1 MVPYAVEAF
10 TRTPSLHLR
19 SATSADPSCCTH
31 WGEGGGQV
39 ARFVE
44 RLVEVFRKMQAI
56 LIERFGEPS
65 ELRQKEVP
73 RPDPGEG
80 EVLIAV
86 HAAAVNRS
94 DVLNAR
100 GSFPFTTLPRIP
112 GRDFAG
118 VVIEGPQ
125 ELVGT
130 EVWGTGGGELGF
142 IRDGSHAQYLAVSRG
157 AVVPKSDTLSLEE
170 AAASGLAYVTAGSAL
185 VELGGVSAEE
195 TILVTGAAG
204 GVGSAAAMIARWKGA
219 RVIGAIKDESER
231 AMAERAGVEVIVDT
245 SREEVTDAVLAAT
258 DGGGADLVLDAVG
271 GPLFEPVLNSL
282 AKKGRM
288 VVITTTPGKQHVS
301 FNLFDFY
308 RKGMR
313 LFGLMTSFLD
323 ASESAAVLRD
333 LGPGFDEGA
342 LRAPAIA
349 DRYPLGQAGT
359 AYAQVESG
367 EAAGRVLLLMS

>member
-1 MVPYAVEAF
+1 ME
-10 TRTPSLHLR
+10 
-19 SATSADPSCCTH
+19 
-31 WGEGGGQV
+31 
-39 ARFVE
+39 
-44 RLVEVFRKMQAI
+44 KMQAI
-56 LIERFGEPS
+56 LIERFGDPS
-65 ELRQKEVP
+65 QLRQTEVP
-73 RPDPGEG
+73 RPDPGED
-80 EVLIAV
+80 EVLIEI

-118 VVIEGPQ
+118 VVVEGPR

-142 IRDGSHAQYLAVSRG
+142 IRDGSHARYLAVQRN
-157 AVVPKSDTLSLEE
+157 AVVPKSETLSLEE
-170 AAASGLAYVTAGSAL
+170 VAASGLAYVTAGSAL
-185 VELGGVSAEE
+185 VELGGVSAGE

-231 AMAERAGVEVIVDT
+231 ATAERAGVEVTVDT
-245 SREEVTDAVLAAT
+245 SRENVTDAVLAAT

-271 GPLFEPVLNSL
+271 GPLFEPAMNSL
-282 AKKGRM
+282 GEKGRM
-288 VVITTTPGKQHVS
+288 VVITTTPGMQHVS

-308 RKGMR
+308 RKGLR

-323 ASESAAVLRD
+323 TEESAAVLRD
-333 LGPGFDEGA
+333 LGPGFDVGA

-349 DRYPLGQAGT
+349 ERYPLEQAGT
-359 AYAQVESG
+359 AYARVESG
-367 EAAGRVLLLMS
+367 EVAGRVLLVMG

>member
-1 MVPYAVEAF
+1 M
-10 TRTPSLHLR
+10 
-19 SATSADPSCCTH
+19 
-31 WGEGGGQV
+31 
-39 ARFVE
+39 
-44 RLVEVFRKMQAI
+44 KAI
-56 LIERFGEPS
+56 LIERFGDPS

-73 RPDPGEG
+73 RPEPTEG
-80 EVLIAV
+80 EVLIEV

-118 VVIEGPQ
+118 VVVEGPQ

-130 EVWGTGGGELGF
+130 DVWGTG
-142 IRDGSHAQYLAVSRG
+142 AV
-157 AVVPKSDTLSLEE
+157 APKSETLSLAE

-185 VELGGVSAEE
+185 VDLGRVSAGE

-204 GVGSAAAMIARWKGA
+204 GVGSAAVMIARWKGA

-231 AMAERAGVEVIVDT
+231 AMAERAGVEVTVDT
-245 SREEVTDAVLAAT
+245 SREEVTDTVLAAT

-271 GPLFEPVLNSL
+271 GPLFEPALNSL

-288 VVITTTPGKQHVS
+288 VVITTTPDKQHVS
-301 FNLFDFY
+301 FNLLDFY
-308 RKGMR
+308 RKGLR

-323 ASESAAVLRD
+323 AEGSAAVLRD
-333 LGPGFDEGA
+333 LSPGFDEGA

-349 DRYPLGQAGT
+349 DRYPLEQAGM
-359 AYAQVESG
+359 AYARVESG

>member
-1 MVPYAVEAF
+1 M
-10 TRTPSLHLR
+10 
-19 SATSADPSCCTH
+19 
-31 WGEGGGQV
+31 
-39 ARFVE
+39 
-44 RLVEVFRKMQAI
+44 KAI
-56 LIERFGEPS
+56 LIERFGDPS

-73 RPDPGEG
+73 RPEPTEG
-80 EVLIAV
+80 EVLIEV

-118 VVIEGPQ
+118 VVVEGPQ

-130 EVWGTGGGELGF
+130 DVWGTGGGELGF
-142 IRDGSHAQYLAVSRG
+142 VRDGTHAQYLAVSRN
-157 AVVPKSDTLSLEE
+157 AVAPKSGTLSLAE

-185 VELGGVSAEE
+185 VDLGRVSAGE

-204 GVGSAAAMIARWKGA
+204 GVGSAAVMIARWKGA

-245 SREEVTDAVLAAT
+245 SREEMTDAVLAAT
-258 DGGGADLVLDAVG
+258 NGEGADLVLDAVG
-271 GPLFEPVLNSL
+271 GPLFEPALNSL

-288 VVITTTPGKQHVS
+288 VVITTTPDKQHVS

-308 RKGMR
+308 RKGLR

-323 ASESAAVLRD
+323 AEGSAAVLRD
-333 LGPGFDEGA
+333 LSPGFDEGA

-349 DRYPLGQAGT
+349 DRYPLEQAGM
-359 AYAQVESG
+359 AYARVESG

>member
-1 MVPYAVEAF
+1 
-10 TRTPSLHLR
+10 
-19 SATSADPSCCTH
+19 
-31 WGEGGGQV
+31 
-39 ARFVE
+39 
-44 RLVEVFRKMQAI
+44 MQAI
-56 LIERFGEPS
+56 LIERFGDPS
-65 ELRQKEVP
+65 KLRQKEVP
-73 RPDPGEG
+73 RSDPGEG
-80 EVLIAV
+80 EVLVEV

-118 VVIEGPQ
+118 FVVEGPQ

-142 IRDGSHAQYLAVSRG
+142 IRDGSHARYLAISRN
-157 AVVPKSDTLSLEE
+157 AVVPKSDTLSVEE
-170 AAASGLAYVTAGSAL
+170 AAASGLAYLTAGSAL
-185 VELGGVSAEE
+185 IELGGVSAGE

-204 GVGSAAAMIARWKGA
+204 GVGSAAVMIARWKGG

-231 AMAERAGVEVIVDT
+231 AMAERAGVDIIIDT
-245 SREEVTDAVLAAT
+245 SREEMTAAVLAAT
-258 DGGGADLVLDAVG
+258 DGGGANLVLDAVG
-271 GPLFEPVLNSL
+271 GPLFEPALNSL
-282 AKKGRM
+282 GKKGRM

-301 FNLFDFY
+301 FNLLDFY
-308 RKGMR
+308 RKGLR

-323 ASESAAVLRD
+323 AEGSAAILMD

-349 DRYPLGQAGT
+349 ERYPLERAGK
-359 AYAQVESG
+359 AYARVEGG
-367 EAAGRVLLLMS
+367 EVAGRVLLVMD

>member
-1 MVPYAVEAF
+1 
-10 TRTPSLHLR
+10 
-19 SATSADPSCCTH
+19 
-31 WGEGGGQV
+31 
-39 ARFVE
+39 
-44 RLVEVFRKMQAI
+44 MQAI
-56 LIERFGEPS
+56 LIERFGDPS
-65 ELRQKEVP
+65 ELRPAEIP
-73 RPDPGEG
+73 RPDPGDG
-80 EVLIAV
+80 EILVEV

-118 VVIEGPQ
+118 VVVEGPW

-142 IRDGSHAQYLAVSRG
+142 VRDGSHARYLAVSRN
-157 AVVPKSDTLSLEE
+157 AVVPKSDALSLEE

-185 VELGGVSAEE
+185 VELGSVSARE
-195 TILVTGAAG
+195 TIFVTGAAG
-204 GVGSAAAMIARWKGA
+204 GVGSAAVMIARWKGA
-219 RVIGAIKDESER
+219 LVIGAIKDESER
-231 AMAERAGVEVIVDT
+231 AMAMRAGVEVIVDT

-271 GPLFEPVLNSL
+271 GPLFEPALNSL
-282 AKKGRM
+282 GEKGRM

-301 FNLFDFY
+301 FNLLDFY
-308 RKGMR
+308 RKGLR

-323 ASESAAVLRD
+323 AEGSAAVLRD

-349 DRYPLGQAGT
+349 ERYPIAQAGI
-359 AYAQVESG
+359 AYARVESG
-367 EAAGRVLLLMS
+367 EVTGRVLLVMD

>member
-1 MVPYAVEAF
+1 
-10 TRTPSLHLR
+10 
-19 SATSADPSCCTH
+19 
-31 WGEGGGQV
+31 
-39 ARFVE
+39 
-44 RLVEVFRKMQAI
+44 MQAI
-56 LIERFGEPS
+56 VIERFCDPS
-65 ELRQKEVP
+65 ELRQTEVP

-80 EVLIAV
+80 EVLIEV

-100 GSFPFTTLPRIP
+100 SAFPFTTLPRIP

-118 VVIEGPQ
+118 VVVEGPG
-125 ELVGT
+125 ELLGT

-142 IRDGSHAQYLAVSRG
+142 VRDGSHAQYLAVSSN

-185 VELGGVSAEE
+185 LELGGVSAGE

-204 GVGSAAAMIARWKGA
+204 GVGSAAVMIARWKGG

-231 AMAERAGVEVIVDT
+231 ATAERAGAEVIVDT

-258 DGGGADLVLDAVG
+258 DGGGANLVLDAVG
-271 GPLFEPVLNSL
+271 GPLFEPALNSL
-282 AKKGRM
+282 AEKGRM
-288 VVITTTPGKQHVS
+288 VVITTSPGKPQVS
-301 FNLFDFY
+301 FDLLDFY
-308 RKGMR
+308 RKGLR

-323 ASESAAVLRD
+323 ASESATVLRD

-349 DRYPLGQAGT
+349 ERYPLEQAGA
-359 AYAQVESG
+359 AYARVDSG
-367 EAAGRVLLLMS
+367 EVAGRVLLLMS

>member
-1 MVPYAVEAF
+1 
-10 TRTPSLHLR
+10 
-19 SATSADPSCCTH
+19 
-31 WGEGGGQV
+31 
-39 ARFVE
+39 
-44 RLVEVFRKMQAI
+44 VEVFRKMQAI

-65 ELRQKEVP
+65 ELRQTEVP

-80 EVLIAV
+80 EVLIEI
-86 HAAAVNRS
+86 HAATVNRS

-142 IRDGSHAQYLAVSRG
+142 IHDGSHAQYLAVSRN
-157 AVVPKSDTLSLEE
+157 AVVSKSDTLSLEE

-185 VELGGVSAEE
+185 VELGGVSAGE

-308 RKGMR
+308 RKGLR
-313 LFGLMTSFLD
+313 LCGLMTSFLD
-323 ASESAAVLRD
+323 AEGSAAVLRD

-349 DRYPLGQAGT
+349 DRYPLEQAGT
-359 AYAQVESG
+359 AYARVESG

>member
-1 MVPYAVEAF
+1 
-10 TRTPSLHLR
+10 
-19 SATSADPSCCTH
+19 
-31 WGEGGGQV
+31 
-39 ARFVE
+39 
-44 RLVEVFRKMQAI
+44 VEVFRKMQAI
-56 LIERFGEPS
+56 LIERFGDPS
-65 ELRQKEVP
+65 ELRPAEVP

-80 EVLIAV
+80 EVLIEV

-118 VVIEGPQ
+118 VVVEGPQ

-142 IRDGSHAQYLAVSRG
+142 VRDGSHARYLAVSRN
-157 AVVPKSDTLSLEE
+157 AVAPKSDTRSLEE

-185 VELGGVSAEE
+185 IELGGVSAGE

-204 GVGSAAAMIARWKGA
+204 GVGSAAVMIARWKGA

-231 AMAERAGVEVIVDT
+231 AMAERAGVQVIVDT
-245 SREEVTDAVLAAT
+245 SQEEVTDGVLAAT
-258 DGGGADLVLDAVG
+258 DGRGANLILDAVG
-271 GPLFEPVLNSL
+271 GPLFEPALRCL
-282 AKKGRM
+282 GEKGRM

-301 FNLFDFY
+301 FNLLDFY
-308 RKGMR
+308 RKGLR

-323 ASESAAVLRD
+323 AEESAAVLRD
-333 LGPGFDEGA
+333 LGPGFDEGS

-349 DRYPLGQAGT
+349 ESYPLEQAGT
-359 AYAQVESG
+359 AYARVEGG
-367 EAAGRVLLLMS
+367 EVAGRVLLVME

>member
-1 MVPYAVEAF
+1 
-10 TRTPSLHLR
+10 
-19 SATSADPSCCTH
+19 
-31 WGEGGGQV
+31 
-39 ARFVE
+39 
-44 RLVEVFRKMQAI
+44 MQAI
-56 LIERFGEPS
+56 LIERFGDPS
-65 ELRQKEVP
+65 QLRQTEVP

-80 EVLIAV
+80 EVLIEI

-118 VVIEGPQ
+118 VVVEGPR

-142 IRDGSHAQYLAVSRG
+142 IRDGSHARYLLVSRY

-185 VELGGVSAEE
+185 LELGGVSAGE
-195 TILVTGAAG
+195 TILVTGGAG
-204 GVGSAAAMIARWKGA
+204 GVGSAAVMIARWKGA

-258 DGGGADLVLDAVG
+258 DGGEANLILDAVG
-271 GPLFEPVLNSL
+271 GPLFEPALNSL
-282 AKKGRM
+282 GEKGRM
-288 VVITTTPGKQHVS
+288 VVITTTPGEQHVS

-308 RKGMR
+308 RKGLR

-323 ASESAAVLRD
+323 AEGSASVLRD

-342 LRAPAIA
+342 LRAPAITE
-349 DRYPLGQAGT
+349 RYPLEQAGT
-359 AYAQVESG
+359 AYARVEGG
-367 EAAGRVLLLMS
+367 EVAGRVLLLMG

>member
-1 MVPYAVEAF
+1 
-10 TRTPSLHLR
+10 
-19 SATSADPSCCTH
+19 
-31 WGEGGGQV
+31 
-39 ARFVE
+39 
-44 RLVEVFRKMQAI
+44 MQAI
-56 LIERFGEPS
+56 LIERFGDPS

-73 RPDPGEG
+73 MPEPGEG
-80 EVLIAV
+80 EVLVEI

-118 VVIEGPQ
+118 VVVEGPQ

-130 EVWGTGGGELGF
+130 EVWGTGGGELGY
-142 IRDGSHAQYLAVSRG
+142 IRDGSHARYLAVSRN

-185 VELGGVSAEE
+185 IELGGISAGE

-204 GVGSAAAMIARWKGA
+204 GVGSAAVMIARWKGA
-219 RVIGAIKDESER
+219 RVIGAIKDESEL
-231 AMAERAGVEVIVDT
+231 AIAEQAGVEVIVDT
-245 SREEVTDAVLAAT
+245 SREKVIDAVLAAT
-258 DGGGADLVLDAVG
+258 DGEGANLGLDAVG
-271 GPLFEPVLNSL
+271 GPLFEPAVNSL
-282 AKKGRM
+282 SEKGRM

-301 FNLFDFY
+301 FNLLDFY
-308 RKGMR
+308 RKGLR

-323 ASESAAVLRD
+323 AEGSAAVLKD
-333 LGPGFDEGA
+333 LVPGFDEGA

-349 DRYPLGQAGT
+349 ESYPLEQAGI
-359 AYAQVESG
+359 AYARVASSEV
-367 EAAGRVLLLMS
+367 AGRVLLVMG

>member
-1 MVPYAVEAF
+1 
-10 TRTPSLHLR
+10 
-19 SATSADPSCCTH
+19 
-31 WGEGGGQV
+31 
-39 ARFVE
+39 
-44 RLVEVFRKMQAI
+44 VEVFRKMQAI
-56 LIERFGEPS
+56 LIERFGDPS

-73 RPDPGEG
+73 RPDQGEG
-80 EVLIAV
+80 EVLIEV

-118 VVIEGPQ
+118 VVVEGPR

-142 IRDGSHAQYLAVSRG
+142 VRDGSHARYLAVSRN
-157 AVVPKSDTLSLEE
+157 AVAPKSDTLSLEE

-185 VELGGVSAEE
+185 IELGGVSAGE

-204 GVGSAAAMIARWKGA
+204 GVGSAAVMIARWKGA
-219 RVIGAIKDESER
+219 GVIGAIKDESER
-231 AMAERAGVEVIVDT
+231 AGAQRAGVEVIVDT
-245 SREEVTDAVLAAT
+245 SREDVTDAVLAAT
-258 DGGGADLVLDAVG
+258 DGGGANLVLDAVG
-271 GPLFEPVLNSL
+271 GPLFEQALNSL
-282 AKKGRM
+282 GEKGRM
-288 VVITTTPGKQHVS
+288 VVITTTPDKQNVS
-301 FNLFDFY
+301 FNLLDFY
-308 RKGMR
+308 RKGLC

-323 ASESAAVLRD
+323 AEGSAAVLRN

-349 DRYPLGQAGT
+349 ERYPLEQAGT
-359 AYAQVESG
+359 AYARVESG
-367 EAAGRVLLLMS
+367 EVAGRVLLLTG

>member
-1 MVPYAVEAF
+1 
-10 TRTPSLHLR
+10 
-19 SATSADPSCCTH
+19 
-31 WGEGGGQV
+31 
-39 ARFVE
+39 
-44 RLVEVFRKMQAI
+44 MQAI
-56 LIERFGEPS
+56 LIERFGDPS
-65 ELRQKEVP
+65 ELRPQEVP
-73 RPDPGEG
+73 RPEPAEG
-80 EVLIAV
+80 EVLLEV

-118 VVIEGPQ
+118 VVVEGPQ

-142 IRDGSHAQYLAVSRG
+142 IRDGSHARYLAVPRN
-157 AVVPKSDTLSLEE
+157 AVVPKSETLSLEE
-170 AAASGLAYVTAGSAL
+170 VAASGLAYVTAGSAL
-185 VELGGVSAEE
+185 VELAGVSAGE

-231 AMAERAGVEVIVDT
+231 AMAERAGVEVTVDT
-245 SREEVTDAVLAAT
+245 SRENVTDAVLAAT

-271 GPLFEPVLNSL
+271 GPLFEPAMNSL
-282 AKKGRM
+282 GEKGRM
-288 VVITTTPGKQHVS
+288 VVITTTPGMQHVS

-308 RKGMR
+308 RKGLR

-323 ASESAAVLRD
+323 TKESAAVLRD
-333 LGPGFDEGA
+333 LGPGFDVGA

-349 DRYPLGQAGT
+349 ERYPLEQAGT
-359 AYAQVESG
+359 AYARVESG
-367 EAAGRVLLLMS
+367 EVAGRVLLVMG

>member
-1 MVPYAVEAF
+1 M
-10 TRTPSLHLR
+10 
-19 SATSADPSCCTH
+19 
-31 WGEGGGQV
+31 
-39 ARFVE
+39 
-44 RLVEVFRKMQAI
+44 KAI
-56 LIERFGEPS
+56 LIECFGDPS
-65 ELRQKEVP
+65 ALRQKEVP
-73 RPDPGEG
+73 RPEPTEG
-80 EVLIAV
+80 EVLIEV

-118 VVIEGPQ
+118 VVVEGPQ

-130 EVWGTGGGELGF
+130 DVWGTGGGELGF
-142 IRDGSHAQYLAVSRG
+142 VRDGTHAQYLAVSRN
-157 AVVPKSDTLSLEE
+157 AVAPKSETLSLAE

-185 VELGGVSAEE
+185 VDLGRVSAGE

-204 GVGSAAAMIARWKGA
+204 GVGSAAVMIARWKGA
-219 RVIGAIKDESER
+219 RV
-231 AMAERAGVEVIVDT
+231 MAERAGVEVTVDT

-271 GPLFEPVLNSL
+271 GPLFEPALNSL
-282 AKKGRM
+282 GKKGRM
-288 VVITTTPGKQHVS
+288 VVITTTPDKQHVS
-301 FNLFDFY
+301 FNLLDFY
-308 RKGMR
+308 RKGLR

-323 ASESAAVLRD
+323 AEGSAAVLRD
-333 LGPGFDEGA
+333 LSPGFDEGA

-349 DRYPLGQAGT
+349 DRYPLEQAGM
-359 AYAQVESG
+359 AYARVESG

>member
-1 MVPYAVEAF
+1 
-10 TRTPSLHLR
+10 
-19 SATSADPSCCTH
+19 
-31 WGEGGGQV
+31 
-39 ARFVE
+39 
-44 RLVEVFRKMQAI
+44 MQAI
-56 LIERFGEPS
+56 LIERFGDPS
-65 ELRQKEVP
+65 ELRPQEVP
-73 RPDPGEG
+73 RPEPADG
-80 EVLIAV
+80 EVLLEV

-118 VVIEGPQ
+118 VVVEGPQ

-142 IRDGSHAQYLAVSRG
+142 VRDGSHARYLAVPRN
-157 AVVPKSDTLSLEE
+157 AVVPKSETLSLEE
-170 AAASGLAYVTAGSAL
+170 VAASGLAYVTAGSAL
-185 VELGGVSAEE
+185 VELGGVSAGE

-231 AMAERAGVEVIVDT
+231 AMAERAGVEVTVDT
-245 SREEVTDAVLAAT
+245 SRENVTDAVLAAT

-271 GPLFEPVLNSL
+271 GPLFEPAMNSL
-282 AKKGRM
+282 GEKGRM
-288 VVITTTPGKQHVS
+288 VVITTTPGMQQVS

-308 RKGMR
+308 RKGLR
-313 LFGLMTSFLD
+313 LLGLMTSFLNTE
-323 ASESAAVLRD
+323 ESAAVLKD
-333 LGPGFDEGA
+333 LGPGFDVGA

-349 DRYPLGQAGT
+349 ERYPLEQAGT
-359 AYAQVESG
+359 AYARVESG
-367 EAAGRVLLLMS
+367 EVAGRVLLVMG

>member
-1 MVPYAVEAF
+1 
-10 TRTPSLHLR
+10 
-19 SATSADPSCCTH
+19 
-31 WGEGGGQV
+31 
-39 ARFVE
+39 
-44 RLVEVFRKMQAI
+44 VEVFRKMQAI

-65 ELRQKEVP
+65 ELRQTEVP

-80 EVLIAV
+80 EVLIEI

-100 GSFPFTTLPRIP
+100 GSFHFTTLPRIP

-118 VVIEGPQ
+118 VVVEGPQ

-142 IRDGSHAQYLAVSRG
+142 IRDGSHAQYLAVSRN
-157 AVVPKSDTLSLEE
+157 AVVPKSDTLALEE

-185 VELGGVSAEE
+185 VELGGVSAGE

-204 GVGSAAAMIARWKGA
+204 GVGSAAVMIARWKGA

-271 GPLFEPVLNSL
+271 GPLFQPALNSL

-288 VVITTTPGKQHVS
+288 VVITMTPGKQHVS

-308 RKGMR
+308 RKGLR

-323 ASESAAVLRD
+323 AVRSAAVLRD
-333 LGPGFDEGA
+333 LGPGFDEEA

-349 DRYPLGQAGT
+349 DRYPLEQAGT
-359 AYAQVESG
+359 AYARVEGG